1 MLVAPATGCE
11 GGNFLSFFQEHK
23 GQERRREKRKR
34 NGCSETPRGVKMKNH
49 GSPDDEGASDLQ
61 QSPFAAEPPEK
72 VDHELIKVGVHGGSG
87 GRTF

>member
-1 MLVAPATGCE
+1 MK
-11 GGNFLSFFQEHK
+11 GGTFFFSFKNTKVRK
-23 GQERRREKRKR
+23 GGERSERE